1 MPNTTTTNFTVR
13 LDTKVKADAE
23 KLFNDL
29 GMTLSGAFNIF
40 LHQAL
45 LVQGLPFPVRK
56 EHPNRKTL
64 AAMREAIALANDPDA
79 KTYASVGEM
88 MQDEEE

>member
-1 MPNTTTTNFTVR
+1 MPSTTTTNFTVR
-13 LDTKVKADAE
+13 LDTQVKADAE

-64 AAMREAIALANDPDA
+64 AAMREAISLANDPDA

>member
-1 MPNTTTTNFTVR
+1 MPNTTTNFTIR
-13 LDTKVKADAE
+13 LDTQVKADAE

-64 AAMREAIALANDPDA
+64 AAMREAVALADDPDA
-79 KTYASVGEM
+79 KTYASVVEM
-88 MQDEEE
+88 MQDDEE

>member
-13 LDTKVKADAE
+13 LDTQVKADAE
-23 KLFNDL
+23 KLFNEL

>member
-1 MPNTTTTNFTVR
+1 MPNTTTNFTVR
-13 LDTKVKADAE
+13 LDKQLKADAE

-29 GMTLSGAFNIF
+29 GMTLSGAVNVF

-64 AAMREAIALANDPDA
+64 AAMREAIALADDPDA

>member
-1 MPNTTTTNFTVR
+1 MPNTTTNFTVR
-13 LDTKVKADAE
+13 LDTQVKADAE